1 MVAGQPRLT
10 SFLKIKRP
18 GIVSAAGKLLINS
31 PARNNMYNRLYQSD
45 KRIPRGEMWLG
56 HGLFRDLGW
65 KDDLESRLRLCH
77 DLAMDIVF
85 LPVASPQPYNHLF
98 DYRFFSP
105 DEASQPATKDHGLLV
120 GVIIDGLFQHLSQNM
135 GLQHLLHQW
144 LTPGIAETL
153 HEEAAEVGQ
162 LVSACLEC
170 KPDALVIADDIAYHR
185 STFVNPT
192 DLESLYTFYRDWVQQ
207 AHEQDIPV
215 LFHSDGNLSDIFS
228 NLLACGFDGLAG
240 CQLEYLGPSVLREQ
254 HQSRMVL
261 LAGVPDNLLETD
273 ELDLNHKKQFIELLA
288 DLTSAGHL
296 VLCSAGGLSSARHL
310 GKLRTLYRWADEVRK
325 P

>member
-1 MVAGQPRLT
+1 M
-10 SFLKIKRP
+10 
-18 GIVSAAGKLLINS
+18 GKG
-31 PARNNMYNRLYQSD
+31 LYQSD

-85 LPVASPQPYNHLF
+85 LPVASLHPHNHLF
-98 DYRFFSP
+98 NYRFFSP
-105 DEASQPATKDHGLLV
+105 DDLRRLVTGSRGLLA
-120 GVIIDGLFQHLSQNM
+120 GVIINGAFQQLSQKM
-135 GLQHLLHQW
+135 GLQRLLHQW
-144 LTPGIAETL
+144 LTPGMRATL

-162 LVSACLEC
+162 LVSSCLEC

-185 STFVNPT
+185 STYVNPR
-192 DLESLYTFYRDWVQQ
+192 DLESLYPFYRDWVQQ
-207 AHEQDIPV
+207 AHKLGIPV
-215 LFHSDGNLSDIFS
+215 LFHSDGNLSDISS
-228 NLLACGFDGLAG
+228 NLFACGFDGLAG
-240 CQLEYLGPSVLREQ
+240 CQLEYLGLSVLRERYK
-254 HQSRMVL
+254 SRLVL
-261 LAGVPDNLLETD
+261 LDGIPDNLLETE
-273 ELDLNHKKQFIELLA
+273 ELDFSHRKQFAEPLA

-325 P
+325 F

>member
-1 MVAGQPRLT
+1 M
-10 SFLKIKRP
+10 
-18 GIVSAAGKLLINS
+18 GKG
-31 PARNNMYNRLYQSD
+31 LYQSD

-56 HGLFRDLGW
+56 HGLFRELGW

-85 LPVASPQPYNHLF
+85 LPVASLLPHNYLF
-98 DYRFFSP
+98 NYRFFSP
-105 DEASQPATKDHGLLV
+105 DDLRRLVTGSHGLLA
-120 GVIIDGLFQHLSQNM
+120 GAIIDGPFQQLSQKI
-135 GLQHLLHQW
+135 GLQRLLHQW

-153 HEEAAEVGQ
+153 QEGAAEVGQ
-162 LVSACLEC
+162 LVSACLKC

-185 STFVNPT
+185 STFVNPR
-192 DLESLYTFYRDWVQQ
+192 DLESLYPFYRDWVHQ
-207 AHEQDIPV
+207 AHEQGIPV

-240 CQLEYLGPSVLREQ
+240 CQLEYLELSALRERYK
-254 HQSRMVL
+254 SRLVL
-261 LAGVPDNLLETD
+261 LAGIPDNLLETE
-273 ELDLNHKKQFIELLA
+273 ELDLNHKKQFAKFLA

-296 VLCSAGGLSSARHL
+296 VLCSSGGLSSARHL
-310 GKLRTLYRWADEVRK
+310 GKLRTFYRWADEIRK

>member
-1 MVAGQPRLT
+1 MRKRLC
-10 SFLKIKRP
+10 
-18 GIVSAAGKLLINS
+18 
-31 PARNNMYNRLYQSD
+31 QSD

-56 HGLFRDLGW
+56 HGLFHDLGW

-85 LPVASPQPYNHLF
+85 LPVASPHPHNHLF
-98 DYRFFSP
+98 NYRFFSS
-105 DEASQPATKDHGLLV
+105 DEVSRLVTENHGLLV
-120 GVIIDGLFQHLSQNM
+120 GVIIDGPFQHLSQKM

-144 LTPGIAETL
+144 LTPGMRATL
-153 HEEAAEVGQ
+153 QEGAAKVGQ

-185 STFVNPT
+185 STFVSPR
-192 DLESLYTFYRDWVQQ
+192 DLESLYPFYRDWVQQ
-207 AHEQDIPV
+207 AHEQGIPV

-240 CQLEYLGPSVLREQ
+240 CQLEYLELSVLRERDK
-254 HQSRMVL
+254 SRLML
-261 LAGVPDNLLETD
+261 LAGIPGNLLEAK
-273 ELDLNHKKQFIELLA
+273 ELDLNHKKQFAELLA
-288 DLTSAGHL
+288 DLTSAGEL
-296 VLCSAGGLSSARHL
+296 VLCSAGGLSSARDL
-310 GKLRTLYRWADEVRK
+310 GKLKILYQWADEVCK

>member
-1 MVAGQPRLT
+1 MR
-10 SFLKIKRP
+10 
-18 GIVSAAGKLLINS
+18 
-31 PARNNMYNRLYQSD
+31 NRLYQID

-56 HGLFRDLGW
+56 HGLFHDLGW

-85 LPVASPQPYNHLF
+85 LPVASLHPHNHLF
-98 DYRFFSP
+98 NYRFFSP
-105 DEASQPATKDHGLLV
+105 AEVLRLVTESHGLLV
-120 GVIIDGLFQHLSQNM
+120 GAIIDGPFQHLSQKM

-144 LTPGIAETL
+144 LTPGMRATL
-153 HEEAAEVGQ
+153 QEGAAEVGQ

-170 KPDALVIADDIAYHR
+170 KLDALVITDDIAYHR
-185 STFVNPT
+185 STFVNPR
-192 DLESLYTFYRDWVQQ
+192 DLESLYPFYRDWVQQ
-207 AHEQDIPV
+207 AHERGVPV

-254 HQSRMVL
+254 YQSRLML
-261 LAGVPDNLLETD
+261 LAGIPGNLLEAE
-273 ELDLNHKKQFIELLA
+273 ELDLNHKRQFAELLA
-288 DLTSAGHL
+288 DLTSAGEL
-296 VLCSAGGLSSARHL
+296 MLCSTGGLSSARDL
-310 GKLRTLYRWADEVRK
+310 GNLRTLYRWADETRK